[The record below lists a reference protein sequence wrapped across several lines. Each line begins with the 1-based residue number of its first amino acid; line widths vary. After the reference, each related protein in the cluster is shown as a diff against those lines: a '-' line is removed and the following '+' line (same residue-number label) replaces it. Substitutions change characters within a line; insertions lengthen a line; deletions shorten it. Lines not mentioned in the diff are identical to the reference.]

1 MAGQSRARH
10 NTSCEV
16 RLRRVGFTKKRR
28 TSFVNDNNDEV
39 DGALGMTSDAVK
51 SRNYDVQAYFL
62 SRALFGKQFHPGMGL
77 VRSMWGKR
85 KRMNR
90 EKQGSENEMVLD
102 LLDV

>member
-1 MAGQSRARH
+1 MAGQSRARY

-28 TSFVNDNNDEV
+28 TSFVNDEV

-51 SRNYDVQAYFL
+51 SRNYDVQVYFL

-90 EKQGSENEMVLD
+90 EKQGSESEMVLD